1 MCIRD
6 SIYIQSVSLN
16 GEDHKYSYITH
27 KEILKGG
34 ELEFTMGPKP
44 NKDFGKEKKYRPE
57 SIVY

>member
-6 SIYIQSVSLN
+6 
-16 GEDHKYSYITH
+16 SYITH